1 MQAYG
6 RGVTKIIE
14 TANSDTIT
22 ERQCSGYGVY
32 MASGRNP
39 EGDVLAGSMG
49 AYGLF
54 TGALN
59 TEARVTDPFKA
70 ACDITSNS
78 VSDGAAWRCVKKAAE
93 YFMEGKASINMPIR
107 TAVVSMGRG
116 VNVGESFGFYDVDS
130 RTDFPSYTT
139 TTTLQSIDQR
149 YQEILGS
156 GVVKN
161 PQQPLLNDR
170 RYAMH
175 TGVVGGG
182 GYYAVSNVTALKQS
196 IDEFII
202 KTLRVDIPY
211 ITTGAPTIPQDLL
224 NPALV
229 QNDAYYSQFKPTPSA
244 ITTDG
249 SQLWA
254 GNMKKYHVDNWGRL
268 IGKNDDVIDDLGR
281 LVNGTHDFWAPPV
294 SSDAVLRRVMKRS
307 EEVNSMHVWGA
318 RSHNFL

>member
-1 MQAYG
+1 
-6 RGVTKIIE
+6 VF
-14 TANSDTIT
+14 
-22 ERQCSGYGVY
+22 GVY
-32 MASGRNP
+32 IWRRAVILRAMFWLG
-39 EGDVLAGSMG
+39 LG

-54 TGALN
+54 TGVLN

-93 YFMEGKASINMPIR
+93 YFMEGKVSINMPIR

-116 VNVGESFGFYDVDS
+116 VNVGESFGFYDMDS
-130 RTDFPSYTT
+130 RTDSPSYTT

-254 GNMKKYHVDNWGRL
+254 GNMKKYHVDNWERL

-307 EEVNSMHVWGA
+307 GEVNSMHVWGE